1 MNCAIFGVQCN
12 VGTSPG
18 WGALGCP
25 AANIVQPG
33 DNDDKDDNYDYNGDS
48 GDNIVQP
55 GDNGV
60 KDDNYN
66 DKGDNIVQSG
76 IVWLI
81 TQYLIIVPKNIQ

>member
-1 MNCAIFGVQCN
+1 MIELCSQIVFVQQMIDVKDIDMNCAIFGVQCN

-33 DNDDKDDNYDYNGDS
+33 DN
-48 GDNIVQP
+48 
-55 GDNGV
+55 GV

-81 TQYLIIVPKNIQ
+81 TQYFIIVPKNIQ